1 MKIFNL
7 VVYLFCGINLMGQ
20 SNLLSLDQ
28 AIMEG
33 VQNNLGIKMIKQDEE
48 IAEINNHWVNAGA
61 YPEIIA
67 SMNPSISSNNLD
79 QKLSNGTNIH
89 SNNVLFKNSNA
100 DLKLNWNVFN
110 GFKVFATKEKLKQ
123 LQDIG
128 SLNVKQSINELIY
141 NIILTYTDI
150 LRLQEQIGVV
160 KEQINIAD
168 IRLGIQQKKFDL
180 GTTGKP
186 ELIAA
191 QIDHNE
197 LLNLQLNLTRDQQNK
212 KSLLEH
218 LMGRTEEDKRQIQD
232 SIQLIPLAPLND
244 YLIQLSN
251 QSPELLMA
259 YKDLEITKLNKKE
272 INALKY
278 PNVNLIAAYNFN
290 RSQNEAGFS
299 LLNQSYGPQGLI
311 NISIPIYNGGYI
323 RRQSRVADLQISK
336 KEISLE
342 ELLDNSRMILR
353 QNYQSYLSLIEQI
366 EITKKNLALAQ
377 ENLNIAVQK
386 LQFQSI
392 GIVEFRQIQFD
403 VIEINTKL
411 YDLKYEAKRLASNI
425 YLITGSF

>member
-110 GFKVFATKEKLKQ
+110 VFATKEKLKQ

-218 LMGRTEEDKRQIQD
+218 LMGRTVEDKRQIQD

-323 RRQSRVADLQISK
+323 HRHSRVADLQIRK

>member
-218 LMGRTEEDKRQIQD
+218 LMGRTVEDKRQIQD

-323 RRQSRVADLQISK
+323 HRHSRVADLQIRK

>member
-1 MKIFNL
+1 M
-7 VVYLFCGINLMGQ
+7 
-20 SNLLSLDQ
+20 
-28 AIMEG
+28 
-33 VQNNLGIKMIKQDEE
+33 
-48 IAEINNHWVNAGA
+48 
-61 YPEIIA
+61 
-67 SMNPSISSNNLD
+67 
-79 QKLSNGTNIH
+79 
-89 SNNVLFKNSNA
+89 
-100 DLKLNWNVFN
+100 
-110 GFKVFATKEKLKQ
+110 
-123 LQDIG
+123 
-128 SLNVKQSINELIY
+128 
-141 NIILTYTDI
+141 
-150 LRLQEQIGVV
+150 
-160 KEQINIAD
+160 
-168 IRLGIQQKKFDL
+168 
-180 GTTGKP
+180 
-186 ELIAA
+186 
-191 QIDHNE
+191 
-197 LLNLQLNLTRDQQNK
+197 
-212 KSLLEH
+212 
-218 LMGRTEEDKRQIQD
+218 
-232 SIQLIPLAPLND
+232 ND

-323 RRQSRVADLQISK
+323 HRHSRVADLQIRK

>member
-28 AIMEG
+28 AILEG

-100 DLKLNWNVFN
+100 ELKLNWNVFN
-110 GFKVFATKEKLKQ
+110 GLKVFATKEKLKQ

-232 SIQLIPLAPLND
+232 SIQLLPLAPLND

-323 RRQSRVADLQISK
+323 SRQSRVADLQIRK
-336 KEISLE
+336 KELSLK
-342 ELLDNSRMILR
+342 ELLDNSRMVLR

>member
-1 MKIFNL
+1 
-7 VVYLFCGINLMGQ
+7 
-20 SNLLSLDQ
+20 
-28 AIMEG
+28 
-33 VQNNLGIKMIKQDEE
+33 
-48 IAEINNHWVNAGA
+48 
-61 YPEIIA
+61 
-67 SMNPSISSNNLD
+67 MNPSISSNNLD

-218 LMGRTEEDKRQIQD
+218 LMGRTVEDKRQIQD

-311 NISIPIYNGGYI
+311 NITPFGVPVVPEVYIMVAIYT
-323 RRQSRVADLQISK
+323 DTP
-336 KEISLE
+336 
-342 ELLDNSRMILR
+342 ELLIFKLG
-353 QNYQSYLSLIEQI
+353 
-366 EITKKNLALAQ
+366 KK
-377 ENLNIAVQK
+377 K
-386 LQFQSI
+386 
-392 GIVEFRQIQFD
+392 
-403 VIEINTKL
+403 
-411 YDLKYEAKRLASNI
+411 
-425 YLITGSF
+425 